1 MYIFIH
7 TTMTSWKSNVSTH
20 NSATSIQKQAAICS
34 LSWTRD
40 FGIRLGWSFMIQVL
54 PGSPAKTTVQSDT
67 ILLPQLHLKQL
78 FFPVGFLI
86 KWQGYT
92 TWTPLR
98 KSSMWLYLVFG
109 PSIIFYIPIITSTPL
124 VSINSSSL
132 NCYDAQ
138 QPEPFTTALVSF
150 LSSLVPQSYKLSS
163 VEVCI
168 YELISLI
175 KEKVIAN

>member
-20 NSATSIQKQAAICS
+20 NSATSIQKRAAICS

-78 FFPVGFLI
+78 FFSYRIFNQVARL
-86 KWQGYT
+86 YCLNT
-92 TWTPLR
+92 TQKIQYVIIFSFW
-98 KSSMWLYLVFG
+98 S
-109 PSIIFYIPIITSTPL
+109 SIIFYIPIITSAPL

-138 QPEPFTTALVSF
+138 SHSQPLWYPFCHLWF
-150 LSSLVPQSYKLSS
+150 P
-163 VEVCI
+163 
-168 YELISLI
+168 
-175 KEKVIAN
+175 KVINYNQ